1 MTPDLVIK
9 GGTVVDGS
17 GRPPFEADVVVHG
30 DRIVAI
36 GRHQGPAGEI
46 MDARGQLV
54 TPGFI
59 DIHTHLDAQIT
70 WDPIGAPLSS
80 HGVTS
85 AVVGNCGVG
94 FAPCKPSDREYL
106 MYLME
111 GVEDI
116 PAASMKAGM
125 PWRWET
131 FRQYLEFL
139 DGQPLGMNIGAHV
152 THAPVRIFAMG
163 ERGALDTPPSDAE
176 LAVMR
181 AAVHDAIAAGA
192 LGFSTGRT
200 TMHRTP
206 AGDAFPGTFADR
218 RELEALIAPLA
229 ELGAGIWQ
237 ILPYGGGGEDGD
249 GFVRDLAVLTPIAR
263 QLGRPASIALT
274 APRRYPD
281 RWQESLERV
290 TAAIAT
296 GARFVPQVATRCI
309 GVLLSMAGNMSP
321 LFLFPEAGDLIGRPL
336 DEVRAALSNPEV
348 RRRVAASLDPN
359 GELLAGM
366 ATVDNLFVLDRA
378 GVGSYE
384 TSAARSVVGLAAE
397 RGCSVGEVVVD
408 ALFASDLQGLLM
420 LALYNVDMATSRA
433 LITHPL
439 TLPGLGDA
447 GAHTSQTC
455 DVGVGTFTLAY
466 WVRDQQAMSVET
478 AVRKL
483 TFDQALA
490 WGIPGRG
497 LVRTGWKADLN
508 VIDLP
513 RLDLEMAEM
522 RHDLPGGAPNLSQ
535 RARGYSATIV
545 NGKVF
550 MRNGQHTGAF
560 AGRVLRNEVAAAN
573 G

>member
-1 MTPDLVIK
+1 MQPDLVLR
-9 GGTVVDGS
+9 GGLVVDGS
-17 GRPPFEADVVVHG
+17 GRPPFEADVIIHG
-30 DRIVAI
+30 DRITGL
-36 GRHQGPAGEI
+36 GRHTGPAGEVI
-46 MDARGQLV
+46 DARGQLV

-94 FAPCKPSDREYL
+94 FAPCKPADREYL
-106 MYLME
+106 MFLME

-116 PAASMKAGM
+116 PTASMRAGM
-125 PWRWET
+125 PWRWES
-131 FRQYLEFL
+131 FRDYLGFL
-139 DGQPLGMNIGAHV
+139 ESQPLGMNIGAHV

-163 ERGALDTPPSDAE
+163 ERGALDTPPSDSE
-176 LAVMR
+176 LAVMQG
-181 AAVHDAIAAGA
+181 AVRDALAAGA

-206 AGDAFPGTFADR
+206 AGDPVPGTFADR
-218 RELEALIAPLA
+218 RELEALTAPLA

-237 ILPYGGGGEDGD
+237 VLPYGGGGEDGD
-249 GFVRDLAVLTPIAR
+249 GFVRDLEVLTPVAR
-263 QLGRPASIALT
+263 QLGRPVSIALT

-281 RWQESLERV
+281 RWQEGLERV
-290 TAAIAT
+290 TAAIHS

-309 GVLLSMAGNMSP
+309 GVLMSMETQLSP
-321 LFLFPEAGDLIGRPL
+321 LYLFPAAGDLFGKPVG
-336 DEVRAALSNPEV
+336 EVRQALRDPDV
-348 RRRVAASLDPN
+348 RARLAASMDPSS
-359 GELLAGM
+359 ELLAGM
-366 ATVDNLFVLDRA
+366 ATVDSLFVLDTP
-378 GVGSYE
+378 GVRSYD
-384 TSAARSVVGLAAE
+384 TAPARSVIGLAAQ
-397 RGCSVGEVVVD
+397 RGCSVGQVVVD
-408 ALFASDLQGLLM
+408 ALVDSDLQGLLM

-433 LITHPL
+433 LMTHPL

-466 WVRDQQAMSVET
+466 WVRDQRAMALET

-483 TFDQALA
+483 TFDQALT
-490 WGIPGRG
+490 WGISQRG
-497 LVRTGWKADLN
+497 LVRSGWKADLN
-508 VIDLP
+508 VIDLD
-513 RLDLEMAEM
+513 RLDLGLAEM

-535 RARGYSATIV
+535 RATGYSATIV

-550 MRNGQHTGAF
+550 MRQGNHTGAF
-560 AGRVLRNEVAAAN
+560 AGTVLRNEAAQR
-573 G
+573 

>member
-1 MTPDLVIK
+1 MTPDLVLR
-9 GGTVVDGS
+9 GGTIVDGS
-17 GRPPFEADVVVHG
+17 GRPPYEADVMVHG
-30 DRIVAI
+30 DRIVAV
-36 GRHQGPAGEI
+36 GRHSGAAGDVI
-46 MDARGQLV
+46 DARGKLV

-94 FAPCKPSDREYL
+94 FAPCKPADRDYL
-106 MYLME
+106 MFLME

-116 PAASMKAGM
+116 PQASMRAGM
-125 PWRWET
+125 PWRWES
-131 FRQYLEFL
+131 FGEYLRFL

-152 THAPVRIFAMG
+152 THAPVRIYAMG
-163 ERGALDTPPSDAE
+163 ERGALDTPASDAE
-176 LAVMR
+176 LATMQ
-181 AAVHDAIAAGA
+181 AAVRDALVAGA

-206 AGDAFPGTFADR
+206 AGDAVPGTFADR
-218 RELEALIAPLA
+218 RELDALIAPLA

-237 ILPYGGGGEDGD
+237 ILPYGGGGEDAD
-249 GFVRDLAVLTPIAR
+249 GFGRDLELLTPLAR
-263 QLGRPASIALT
+263 RLGRPVSIALT

-281 RWQESLERV
+281 HWQDSLARV

-296 GARFVPQVATRCI
+296 GARFIPQVATRCI
-309 GVLLSMAGNMSP
+309 GVLLSMGSNMSP
-321 LFLFPEAGDLIGRPL
+321 LFLFPEAGDLLGRPL
-336 DEVRAALSNPEV
+336 DEVRTALHDPAV
-348 RRRVAASLDPN
+348 RQRIAASLDPS

-366 ATVDNLFVLDRA
+366 ATVENLFLLDRA
-378 GVGSYE
+378 GVGSYD
-384 TSAARSVVGLAAE
+384 TSAARSVVGLARQ
-397 RGCSVGEVVVD
+397 RGLSVGEVVLD
-408 ALFASDLQGLLM
+408 ALLASDFRCLLM
-420 LALYNVDMATSRA
+420 LALYNADMATSRT

-466 WVRDQQAMSVET
+466 WVRDQQAMALET
-478 AVRKL
+478 AIRKL

-490 WGIPGRG
+490 WGIPQRG
-497 LVRTGWKADLN
+497 LVRSGWKADLN
-508 VIDLP
+508 VIDLAA
-513 RLDLEMAEM
+513 LDLELPEL

-535 RARGYSATIV
+535 RARGYVATIV
-545 NGKVF
+545 NGKIS
-550 MRNGQHTGAF
+550 MRDGQHTGAF
-560 AGRVLRNEVAAAN
+560 AGRVLRNEVAA

>member
-1 MTPDLVIK
+1 MIPDLVIK

-17 GRPPFEADVVVHG
+17 GRPPFEADVMVHG

-36 GRHQGPAGEI
+36 GRHQGAAGEI
-46 MDARGQLV
+46 IDARGQLV

-70 WDPIGAPLSS
+70 WDPLGAPLSS

-94 FAPCKPSDREYL
+94 FAPCKPADREYL
-106 MYLME
+106 MFLME

-116 PAASMKAGM
+116 PASSMRAGM

-131 FRQYLEFL
+131 FREYLQFL

-152 THAPVRIFAMG
+152 THAPLRIYAMG
-163 ERGALDTPPSDAE
+163 ERGALDTPASDTE
-176 LAVMR
+176 LTVMQ
-181 AAVHDAIAAGA
+181 AAVRDAIAAGA

-206 AGDAFPGTFADR
+206 AGDPVPGTFADR
-218 RELEALIAPLA
+218 RELVALTAPLA

-249 GFVRDLAVLTPIAR
+249 GFLRDLEILAPVAR
-263 QLGRPASIALT
+263 QLGRPVSIALT

-290 TAAIAT
+290 TAAIAS

-321 LFLFPEAGDLIGRPL
+321 LFLFPAAGELIGRPL
-336 DEVRAALSNPEV
+336 DEVRSALRNPEL
-348 RRRVAASLDPN
+348 RQRIAASLDSE

-366 ATVDNLFVLDRA
+366 ATVENLFILDRA

-384 TSAARSVVGLAAE
+384 TSAARSVVGLAAQ
-397 RGCSVGEVVVD
+397 RGCTVGEVVID
-408 ALFASDLQGLLM
+408 ALVASDLQVLLM

-433 LITHPL
+433 LIRS
-439 TLPGLGDA
+439 A
-447 GAHTSQTC
+447 GS
-455 DVGVGTFTLAY
+455 
-466 WVRDQQAMSVET
+466 
-478 AVRKL
+478 
-483 TFDQALA
+483 
-490 WGIPGRG
+490 P
-497 LVRTGWKADLN
+497 
-508 VIDLP
+508 
-513 RLDLEMAEM
+513 
-522 RHDLPGGAPNLSQ
+522 
-535 RARGYSATIV
+535 
-545 NGKVF
+545 
-550 MRNGQHTGAF
+550 
-560 AGRVLRNEVAAAN
+560 
-573 G
+573 